1 MKKLKRS
8 TLCKTLAVILFLA
21 LCLSFAAGALSV
33 GMLYSAGWY
42 SRGTEAAREL
52 LAENLCQNE
61 AWLIADRL
69 LPINDDGEP
78 NAYLATDDNY
88 RYEIFDSSGTLR
100 FSTYAGEE
108 TLSTVTVPGSNWYP
122 YSAFPEG
129 ELWGEEDAA
138 SDGENANA
146 EISEPLPTPLPAGV
160 TPVPV
165 PTESAADD
173 AALQKTE
180 ETQTDIQPA
189 KPILALTPAPVPTP
203 RSIETWT
210 SSGDIYSRGRTVNF
224 TVTCYLLRDMKARD
238 NAAFQTRCF
247 DFASARSRELII
259 TAIGSLLLAI
269 LFFVFLMA
277 AAGHRKDTDE
287 ITPRLTEKIPFD
299 LFTAFVVLAG
309 FAVLTYFFDTMERAS
324 RSYDIVLSLI
334 LAALLLCAAVLL
346 ALWWC
351 MSLAVRVKT
360 GGLVRGT
367 LCYKLL
373 RFLGRAVRAVWGWG
387 KMIVTSIPLI
397 WRGMLI
403 LCGAE
408 FIGFL
413 ILAMSYSGAGPI
425 GFFINLFVFFPL
437 ALWAL
442 ISAKKLR
449 TGASEIAKGNTAYRI
464 NTKYLFGEFRR
475 HAEDLNAIQS
485 GISRAVEARLRSERM
500 KTELITNVSHDIKTP
515 LTSIVS
521 YVDLLSKEKIDN
533 EKAKEYIE
541 VLQRQ
546 SARLKKL
553 TDDLVEAS
561 KASSGALPVTIE
573 DCDLAVMLDQTA
585 GEYGE
590 KLAEKGL
597 TLVVRKGEG
606 SVPVR
611 ADVRHTQRIF
621 DNLMGNILKYA
632 LPGTRVY
639 LELAEGKTGPAVI
652 FRNTSRNEL
661 ALSAE
666 ELTERFVRGDA
677 SRSSEGSG
685 LGLSIARSLSELQG
699 GSLAVT
705 VDGDLFKVTLCFG
718 K

>member
-1 MKKLKRS
+1 MKRLKES
-8 TLCKTLAVILFLA
+8 ALCKTIAVILFLA
-21 LCLSFAAGALSV
+21 LCLSFAAGALSF
-33 GMLYSAGWY
+33 GMLYSAGYY
-42 SRGTEAAREL
+42 SRGAEAAREML
-52 LAENLCQNE
+52 TENLCRNE

-100 FSTYAGEE
+100 FSTYNGEE

-122 YSAFPEG
+122 YYAFPEG
-129 ELWGEEDAA
+129 ELWGEENAA
-138 SDGENANA
+138 SDTGSADA
-146 EISEPLPTPLPAGV
+146 PQTEPLPTPLPAGV
-160 TPVPV
+160 TPVPA
-165 PTESAADD
+165 PTESVTADT
-173 AALQKTE
+173 ALQKTE
-180 ETQTDIQPA
+180 ETPTDIQPA
-189 KPILALTPAPVPTP
+189 KPLPTVTPDPMPTP
-203 RSIETWT
+203 HVVTP
-210 SSGDIYSRGRTVNF
+210 GDVYSRGRTVNF

-238 NAAFQTRCF
+238 NAAFQVRCF
-247 DFASARSRELII
+247 DFAAAHSRELVI

-269 LFFVFLMA
+269 LLFAFLMA
-277 AAGHRKDTDE
+277 AAGHRKGTDA

-299 LFTAFVVLAG
+299 LFTAAVALAG
-309 FAVLTYFFDTMERAS
+309 FAFLAYFDDMMDRAS
-324 RSYDIVLSLI
+324 RSYDIVLLLI
-334 LAALLLCAAVLL
+334 LAGLLLCAAVLL

-360 GGLVRGT
+360 GGLIRGT

-373 RFLGRAVRAVWGWG
+373 RFLRRAVRALWGWG

-408 FIGFL
+408 FVGLL
-413 ILAMSYSGAGPI
+413 ILAMSDSGAGPI

-437 ALWAL
+437 ALLAL

-464 NTKYLFGEFRR
+464 DTKYLFGEFRR

-485 GISRAVEARLRSERM
+485 GISRAVDARLRSERM

-515 LTSIVS
+515 LTSIIS
-521 YVDLLSKEKIDN
+521 YVDLLSKEEIEN
-533 EKAKEYIE
+533 EKAREYLE

-573 DCDLAVMLDQTA
+573 DCDLSVMLDQTA

-590 KLAEKGL
+590 KLTEKGL

-639 LELAEGKTGPAVI
+639 LELTEGESGPAVI
-652 FRNTSRNEL
+652 FRNTSRSEL
-661 ALSAE
+661 ELSAE

-685 LGLSIARSLSELQG
+685 LGLSIARSLAELQG

-705 VDGDLFKVTLCFG
+705 VDGDLFKVTLGFTR
-718 K
+718 

>member
-1 MKKLKRS
+1 MKTLKGS

-21 LCLSFAAGALSV
+21 LFLGFAAGALSF
-33 GMLYSAGWY
+33 GMLYSAGYY
-42 SRGTEAAREL
+42 SRGAEAAREM
-52 LAENLCQNE
+52 LAENLCRNE

-88 RYEIFDSSGTLR
+88 RYEIFDSSGALR
-100 FSTYAGEE
+100 FSTYNGEE

-129 ELWGEEDAA
+129 ELWGEESAA
-138 SDGENANA
+138 SDTGSADA
-146 EISEPLPTPLPAGV
+146 PQTEPLPTPLPAGV
-160 TPVPV
+160 TPVPS
-165 PTESAADD
+165 PTESVTADT
-173 AALQKTE
+173 ALQKTE
-180 ETQTDIQPA
+180 ETPTDIQPA
-189 KPILALTPAPVPTP
+189 KPLPTVTPDPMPTP
-203 RSIETWT
+203 QVT
-210 SSGDIYSRGRTVNF
+210 SPGDVYSRGRTVNF

-238 NAAFQTRCF
+238 NAAFQVRCF
-247 DFASARSRELII
+247 DFAAAHSRELVI
-259 TAIGSLLLAI
+259 TAIGSGLLAI
-269 LFFVFLMA
+269 LLFVFLMA
-277 AAGHRKDTDE
+277 AAGHRKGADA

-299 LFTAFVVLAG
+299 LFTAAVAIAG
-309 FAVLTYFFDTMERAS
+309 FAFLAYFDDMMDRAS
-324 RSYDIVLSLI
+324 RSYDIVLLMI
-334 LAALLLCAAVLL
+334 LAGLLLCAAVLL

-360 GGLVRGT
+360 GGMIRGT

-387 KMIVTSIPLI
+387 KMIVTAIPLI

-437 ALWAL
+437 ALLAL

-464 NTKYLFGEFRR
+464 DTKYLFGEFRR

-485 GISRAVEARLRSERM
+485 GISRAVDARLRSERM

-515 LTSIVS
+515 LTSIIS
-521 YVDLLSKEKIDN
+521 YVDLLSKEEIEN
-533 EKAKEYIE
+533 EKAREYLE

-573 DCDLAVMLDQTA
+573 DCDLSVMLDQTA

-590 KLAEKGL
+590 KLTEKGL

-639 LELAEGKTGPAVI
+639 LELTEGESGPAVI
-652 FRNTSRNEL
+652 FRNTSRSEL
-661 ALSAE
+661 KLSAE

-685 LGLSIARSLSELQG
+685 LGLSIARSLAELQG

-705 VDGDLFKVTLCFG
+705 VDGDLFKVTLGFTR
-718 K
+718 

>member
-1 MKKLKRS
+1 MKTLKGS

-21 LCLSFAAGALSV
+21 LFLSFAAGALSF
-33 GMLYSAGWY
+33 GMLYSAGYY
-42 SRGTEAAREL
+42 SRGAEAAREM
-52 LAENLCQNE
+52 LAENLCRNE

-69 LPINDDGEP
+69 LPISDDGEP

-100 FSTYAGEE
+100 FSTYNGEE

-129 ELWGEEDAA
+129 ELWGEESAA
-138 SDGENANA
+138 SDTGSADA
-146 EISEPLPTPLPAGV
+146 ALTEPLPTPLPAGV
-160 TPVPV
+160 TPVPM
-165 PTESAADD
+165 PTEPADED
-173 AALQKTE
+173 AELSNIEDTP
-180 ETQTDIQPA
+180 TDIQPA
-189 KPILALTPAPVPTP
+189 KPLPTVTPDPMPTP
-203 RSIETWT
+203 HVTT
-210 SSGDIYSRGRTVNF
+210 PGDVYSRGQTVNF

-238 NAAFQTRCF
+238 NAAFQVRCF
-247 DFASARSRELII
+247 DFAAAHSRELVI

-269 LFFVFLMA
+269 LLFAFLMA
-277 AAGHRKDTDE
+277 AAGHRKGTDA

-299 LFTAFVVLAG
+299 LFTAAVALAG
-309 FAVLTYFFDTMERAS
+309 FAFLAYFDDMMDRAS
-324 RSYDIVLSLI
+324 RSYDIVLLLI
-334 LAALLLCAAVLL
+334 LAGLLLCAAVLL

-351 MSLAVRVKT
+351 MSLAVRVKM
-360 GGLVRGT
+360 GGIIRGT

-373 RFLGRAVRAVWGWG
+373 RFLRRAARAVWGWG

-408 FIGFL
+408 FVGFL
-413 ILAMSYSGAGPI
+413 LLAMSDSEAGPI

-437 ALWAL
+437 ALLAL

-464 NTKYLFGEFRR
+464 DTKYLFGEFRR

-485 GISRAVEARLRSERM
+485 GISRAVDARLRSERM

-515 LTSIVS
+515 LTSIIS
-521 YVDLLSKEKIDN
+521 YVDLLSKEEIEN
-533 EKAKEYIE
+533 EKAREYIE

-561 KASSGALPVTIE
+561 KASSGVLPVTIE
-573 DCDLAVMLDQTA
+573 DCDLAVMLDQAA

>member
-1 MKKLKRS
+1 MKTLKGS

-21 LCLSFAAGALSV
+21 LFLGFAAGALSF
-33 GMLYSAGWY
+33 GMLYSAGYY
-42 SRGTEAAREL
+42 SRGAEAAREM
-52 LAENLCQNE
+52 LAENLCRNE

-88 RYEIFDSSGTLR
+88 RYEIFDSSGALR
-100 FSTYAGEE
+100 FSTYNGEE

-122 YSAFPEG
+122 YYAFPEG
-129 ELWGEEDAA
+129 ELWGEESAA
-138 SDGENANA
+138 SDTGSADA
-146 EISEPLPTPLPAGV
+146 PQTEPLPTPLPAGV
-160 TPVPV
+160 TPVPS
-165 PTESAADD
+165 PTESVTADT
-173 AALQKTE
+173 ALQKTE
-180 ETQTDIQPA
+180 ETPTDIQPA
-189 KPILALTPAPVPTP
+189 KPLPTVTPDPMPTP
-203 RSIETWT
+203 QVT
-210 SSGDIYSRGRTVNF
+210 SPGDVYSRGRTVNF

-238 NAAFQTRCF
+238 NAAFQVRCF
-247 DFASARSRELII
+247 DFAAAHSRELVI
-259 TAIGSLLLAI
+259 TAIGSGLLAI
-269 LFFVFLMA
+269 LLFVFLMA
-277 AAGHRKDTDE
+277 AAGHRKGADA

-299 LFTAFVVLAG
+299 LFTAAVAIAG
-309 FAVLTYFFDTMERAS
+309 FAFLAYFDDMMDRAS
-324 RSYDIVLSLI
+324 RSYDIVLLMI
-334 LAALLLCAAVLL
+334 LAGLLLCAAVLL

-360 GGLVRGT
+360 GGMIRGT

-387 KMIVTSIPLI
+387 KMIVTAIPLI

-437 ALWAL
+437 ALLAL

-464 NTKYLFGEFRR
+464 DTKYLFGEFRR

-485 GISRAVEARLRSERM
+485 GISRAVDARLRSERM

-515 LTSIVS
+515 LTSIIS
-521 YVDLLSKEKIDN
+521 YVDLLSKEEIEN
-533 EKAKEYIE
+533 EKAREYLE

-573 DCDLAVMLDQTA
+573 DCDLSVMLDQTA

-590 KLAEKGL
+590 KLTEKGL

-639 LELAEGKTGPAVI
+639 LELTEGESGPAVI
-652 FRNTSRNEL
+652 FRNTSRSEL
-661 ALSAE
+661 KLSAE

-685 LGLSIARSLSELQG
+685 LGLSIARSLAELQG

-705 VDGDLFKVTLCFG
+705 VDGDLFKVTLGFTR
-718 K
+718 

>member
-1 MKKLKRS
+1 MKTLKES
-8 TLCKTLAVILFLA
+8 TLAKTLAVILLLA
-21 LCLSFAAGALSV
+21 LFLGFAAGALAV
-33 GMLYSAGWY
+33 GMLYSAGYY
-42 SRGTEAAREL
+42 SRGTEAAREML
-52 LAENLCQNE
+52 TENLCRNE

-69 LPINDDGEP
+69 LPINDEGEP
-78 NAYLATDDNY
+78 NVYLATDDNY

-100 FSTYAGEE
+100 FSTYNGED

-122 YSAFPEG
+122 YYQFPEG
-129 ELWGEEDAA
+129 RLWGEEDAV
-138 SDGENANA
+138 SDGESADTA
-146 EISEPLPTPLPAGV
+146 ISEPLPTPLPAGV

-165 PTESAADD
+165 PAELNDED
-173 AALQKTE
+173 AALSNIEDTP
-180 ETQTDIQPA
+180 TDIQPA
-189 KPILALTPAPVPTP
+189 DPIPALTPAPVPTP
-203 RSIETWT
+203 KSIETGM
-210 SSGDIYSRGRTVNF
+210 SSDDIYSRGRTVSF
-224 TVTCYLLRDMKARD
+224 TVTCYLLRDMKAWD
-238 NAAFQTRCF
+238 NAAFQMRSF
-247 DFASARSRELII
+247 EFASVHHRELVI
-259 TAIGSLLLAI
+259 TAIVSLLLAI
-269 LFFVFLMA
+269 LLFVFLMA
-277 AAGHRKDTDE
+277 AAGHRRGADV

-299 LFTAFVVLAG
+299 LFTAAVALAG
-309 FAVLTYFFDTMERAS
+309 FAALAYFSDTMERAS
-324 RSYDIVLSLI
+324 RSYDIVLLLI
-334 LAALLLCAAVLL
+334 LAGLLLCAAVLL

-373 RFLGRAVRAVWGWG
+373 RFLGRAARAVWGWG
-387 KMIVTSIPLI
+387 RTIVTSIPLV

-413 ILAMSYSGAGPI
+413 ILAMNDRRAGPV
-425 GFFINLFVFFPL
+425 GFFINLFLFFPL

-442 ISAKKLR
+442 ISARKLR
-449 TGASEIAKGNTAYRI
+449 DGASEIAKGNTAYRI
-464 NTKYLFGEFRR
+464 DTKYLFGEFRR

-485 GISRAVEARLRSERM
+485 GISRAVDARLRSERM

-515 LTSIVS
+515 LTSIIS
-521 YVDLLSKEKIDN
+521 YVDLLSKEEIDN

-573 DCDLAVMLDQTA
+573 DCDLSVMLDQTA

-590 KLAEKGL
+590 KLAGKGL

-639 LELAEGKTGPAVI
+639 LELAEGESGPAVI

-661 ALSAE
+661 SLSAD

-685 LGLSIARSLSELQG
+685 LGLSIARSLAELQG

-705 VDGDLFKVTLCFG
+705 VDGDLFKVTLQFA

>member
-33 GMLYSAGWY
+33 GMLYSAGYY

-189 KPILALTPAPVPTP
+189 KPLPTVTPDPMPTP
-203 RSIETWT
+203 HVTT
-210 SSGDIYSRGRTVNF
+210 PGDVYSRGQTVNF

-373 RFLGRAVRAVWGWG
+373 RFLLRAAGGVWGWG

-413 ILAMSYSGAGPI
+413 ILAMNDRRAGPV
-425 GFFINLFVFFPL
+425 GFFVNLFVFFPL
-437 ALWAL
+437 TLLAL

-464 NTKYLFGEFRR
+464 DTKYLFGEFRR

>member
-1 MKKLKRS
+1 MKTLKGS

-21 LCLSFAAGALSV
+21 LFLSFAAGALSF
-33 GMLYSAGWY
+33 GMLYSAGYY
-42 SRGTEAAREL
+42 SRGAEAAREM
-52 LAENLCQNE
+52 LAENLCRNE

-69 LPINDDGEP
+69 LPISDDGEP

-100 FSTYAGEE
+100 FSTYNGEE

-129 ELWGEEDAA
+129 ELWGEESAA
-138 SDGENANA
+138 SDTGSADA
-146 EISEPLPTPLPAGV
+146 ALTEPLPTPLPAGV
-160 TPVPV
+160 TPVPM
-165 PTESAADD
+165 PTEPADED
-173 AALQKTE
+173 AELSNIEDTP
-180 ETQTDIQPA
+180 TDIQPA
-189 KPILALTPAPVPTP
+189 KPLPTVTPDPMPTP
-203 RSIETWT
+203 HVTT
-210 SSGDIYSRGRTVNF
+210 PGDVYSRGRTVNF

-238 NAAFQTRCF
+238 NAAFQVRCF
-247 DFASARSRELII
+247 DFAAAHSRELVI

-269 LFFVFLMA
+269 LLFAFLMA
-277 AAGHRKDTDE
+277 AAGHRKGTDA

-299 LFTAFVVLAG
+299 LFTAAVALAG
-309 FAVLTYFFDTMERAS
+309 FAFLAYFDDMMDRAS
-324 RSYDIVLSLI
+324 RSYDIVLLLI
-334 LAALLLCAAVLL
+334 LAGLLLCAAVLL

-351 MSLAVRVKT
+351 MSLAVRVKM
-360 GGLVRGT
+360 GGIIRGT

-373 RFLGRAVRAVWGWG
+373 RFLRRAARALWGWG

-408 FIGFL
+408 FVGFL
-413 ILAMSYSGAGPI
+413 LLAMSDSEAGPI

-437 ALWAL
+437 ALLAL

-464 NTKYLFGEFRR
+464 DTKYLFGEFRR

-485 GISRAVEARLRSERM
+485 GISRAVDARLRSERM

-515 LTSIVS
+515 LTSIIS
-521 YVDLLSKEKIDN
+521 YVDLLSKEEIEN
-533 EKAKEYIE
+533 EKAREYLE

-573 DCDLAVMLDQTA
+573 SCDLGVMLEQTA

-590 KLAEKGL
+590 RLAEKGL
-597 TLVVRKGEG
+597 TLVVRKPEG

-611 ADVRHTQRIF
+611 ADARHTQRIF
-621 DNLMGNILKYA
+621 DNLMNNILKYA

-639 LELAEGKTGPAVI
+639 LELAAEDGGAAVI
-652 FRNTSRNEL
+652 FRNTSSREIVQ
-661 ALSAE
+661 SPE

-677 SRSSEGSG
+677 ARSSEGSG
-685 LGLSIARSLSELQG
+685 LGLSIARSLAELQG

-705 VDGDLFKVTLCFG
+705 VDGDLFKVTLRFP

>member
-1 MKKLKRS
+1 MKTLKGS

-21 LCLSFAAGALSV
+21 LFLSFAGGALSF
-33 GMLYSAGWY
+33 GMLYSAGYY
-42 SRGTEAAREL
+42 SRGAEAAREM
-52 LAENLCQNE
+52 LAENLCRNE

-88 RYEIFDSSGTLR
+88 RYEIFDSSGRLR
-100 FSTYAGEE
+100 FSTYGGEE

-122 YSAFPEG
+122 YYSFPEG
-129 ELWGEEDAA
+129 ELWGEEGAAADTGSADAPQT
-138 SDGENANA
+138 
-146 EISEPLPTPLPAGV
+146 EPLPTPLPAGV
-160 TPVPV
+160 TPVPA

-173 AALQKTE
+173 AALQKAE
-180 ETQTDIQPA
+180 ETPADIQPA
-189 KPILALTPAPVPTP
+189 KPLLTVTPAPMPTP
-203 RSIETWT
+203 QVT
-210 SSGDIYSRGRTVNF
+210 SPGDVYARGRTVNF

-238 NAAFQTRCF
+238 NAAFQVRCF
-247 DFASARSRELII
+247 DFAAAHSRELMI

-269 LFFVFLMA
+269 LLFAFLMA
-277 AAGHRKDTDE
+277 AAGHRKGTDA

-299 LFTAFVVLAG
+299 LFTAAVALAG
-309 FAVLTYFFDTMERAS
+309 FAFLAYFDDMMDRAS
-324 RSYDIVLSLI
+324 RSYDIVLLLI
-334 LAALLLCAAVLL
+334 LAGLLLCAAVLL

-351 MSLAVRVKT
+351 MSLAVRVKM
-360 GGLVRGT
+360 GGIIRGT

-373 RFLGRAVRAVWGWG
+373 RFLRRAARAVWGWG

-408 FIGFL
+408 FVGLL

-437 ALWAL
+437 ALLAL

-449 TGASEIAKGNTAYRI
+449 TGASEIAKGNTAYRVD
-464 NTKYLFGEFRR
+464 TKYLFGEFRR

-485 GISRAVEARLRSERM
+485 GISRAVDARLRSERM

-515 LTSIVS
+515 LTSIIS
-521 YVDLLSKEKIDN
+521 YVDLLSKEEIEN
-533 EKAKEYIE
+533 EKAREYIE

-573 DCDLAVMLDQTA
+573 SCDLGVMLEQTA

-590 KLAEKGL
+590 RLAEKGL
-597 TLVVRKGEG
+597 TLVVRKPEG

-611 ADVRHTQRIF
+611 ADARHTQRIF
-621 DNLMGNILKYA
+621 DNLMNNILKYA

-639 LELAEGKTGPAVI
+639 LELAAEDGGAAVI
-652 FRNTSRNEL
+652 FRNTSSREIVQ
-661 ALSAE
+661 SPE

-677 SRSSEGSG
+677 ARSSEGSG
-685 LGLSIARSLSELQG
+685 LGLSIARSLAELQG

-705 VDGDLFKVTLCFG
+705 VDGDLFKVTLRFT

>member
-1 MKKLKRS
+1 MKTLKGS

-21 LCLSFAAGALSV
+21 LFLSFAVGALAV
-33 GMLYSAGWY
+33 GMLYSADFY
-42 SRGTEAAREL
+42 NRGTEAAREL
-52 LAENLCQNE
+52 LTENLCQNE

-78 NAYLATDDNY
+78 NAYLATDDNF
-88 RYEIFDSSGTLR
+88 RYEIYDGSGELR

-108 TLSTVTVPGSNWYP
+108 ALCAVTVPGSNWYP

-129 ELWGEEDAA
+129 ELWGEENAAADAESADAA
-138 SDGENANA
+138 P
-146 EISEPLPTPLPAGV
+146 IEPLPTPLPEGV

-165 PTESAADD
+165 PTEPAAEESTLPD
-173 AALQKTE
+173 AEDTPTD
-180 ETQTDIQPA
+180 TQSA
-189 KPILALTPAPVPTP
+189 KPLLTVTPAPMPTP
-203 RSIETWT
+203 QVTNP
-210 SSGDIYSRGRTVNF
+210 GDVYARGRTVSF
-224 TVTCYLLRDMKARD
+224 TVTCYLLRDMKAWD
-238 NAAFQTRCF
+238 SAAFQTRCF
-247 DFASARSRELII
+247 DFASTHSRALMI

-269 LFFVFLMA
+269 LLFAFLMA
-277 AAGHRKDTDE
+277 AAGHRKGTDA

-299 LFTAFVVLAG
+299 LFTAFVALAG
-309 FAVLTYFFDTMERAS
+309 VGVLYVWIETLDSMNRS
-324 RSYDIVLSLI
+324 RDIVLSLAF
-334 LAALLLCAAVLL
+334 AALLLCAAVLL

-360 GGLVRGT
+360 GGLICGT

-373 RFLGRAVRAVWGWG
+373 RFVWRAVRAVWGWG
-387 KMIVTSIPLI
+387 KMLLTGIPLI

-413 ILAMSYSGAGPI
+413 ILQINYRSAGVV
-425 GFFINLFVFFPL
+425 GFFVNLFVFFPL

-442 ISAKKLR
+442 ISARKLR
-449 TGASEIAKGNTAYRI
+449 IGASEIAKGNTAYRI
-464 NTKYLFGEFRR
+464 DTKFLFGEFRR

-485 GISRAVEARLRSERM
+485 GISRAVEEKLRSEKM

-515 LTSIVS
+515 LTSIIN
-521 YVDLLSKEKIDN
+521 YVDLLSKEELDN
-533 EKAKEYIE
+533 ERAKEYLE

-553 TDDLVEAS
+553 TDDLIEAS
-561 KASSGALPVTIE
+561 KASSGALPVNIE
-573 DCDLAVMLDQTA
+573 SCDLAVMLDQTA

-590 KLAEKGL
+590 RLSERGL
-597 TLVVRKGEG
+597 TLILRKPER
-606 SVPVR
+606 SVTVR
-611 ADVRHTQRIF
+611 ADARHTQRIF
-621 DNLMGNILKYA
+621 DNLMNNILKYA

-639 LELAEGKTGPAVI
+639 LELAEEDGGAAVI
-652 FRNTSRNEL
+652 FRNTSGREIVQ
-661 ALSAE
+661 SPE

-685 LGLSIARSLSELQG
+685 LGLSIARSLAELQG

-705 VDGDLFKVTLCFG
+705 VDGDLFKVTLNFI

>member
-1 MKKLKRS
+1 MKTLKGS

-21 LCLSFAAGALSV
+21 LFLSFAAGALSF
-33 GMLYSAGWY
+33 GMLYSAGYY
-42 SRGTEAAREL
+42 SRGAEAAREM
-52 LAENLCQNE
+52 LAENLCRNE

-69 LPINDDGEP
+69 LPISDDGEP

-100 FSTYAGEE
+100 FSTYNGEE

-122 YSAFPEG
+122 YSVFPEG
-129 ELWGEEDAA
+129 ELWGEESAA
-138 SDGENANA
+138 SDTGSADA
-146 EISEPLPTPLPAGV
+146 ALTEPLPTPLPAGV
-160 TPVPV
+160 TPVPA
-165 PTESAADD
+165 PTESVTADT
-173 AALQKTE
+173 ALQKTE
-180 ETQTDIQPA
+180 ETPTDIQPA
-189 KPILALTPAPVPTP
+189 KPLPTVTPDPMPTP
-203 RSIETWT
+203 HVTT
-210 SSGDIYSRGRTVNF
+210 PGDVYSRGRTVNF
-224 TVTCYLLRDMKARD
+224 TVTCYLLRDMKAWD
-238 NAAFQTRCF
+238 SAAFQVRCF
-247 DFASARSRELII
+247 DFAAAHSRELVI

-269 LFFVFLMA
+269 LLFAFLMA
-277 AAGHRKDTDE
+277 AAGHRKGTDA
-287 ITPRLTEKIPFD
+287 ITLRLTEKIPFD
-299 LFTAFVVLAG
+299 LFTAAVALAG
-309 FAVLTYFFDTMERAS
+309 FGVLYVWIETLDVLNRS
-324 RSYDIVLSLI
+324 RDIVLSLAF
-334 LAALLLCAAVLL
+334 AALLLCAAVLL

-351 MSLAVRVKT
+351 MSLAVRVKM
-360 GGLVRGT
+360 GGIIRGT

-373 RFLGRAVRAVWGWG
+373 RFLRRAVRALWGWG

-408 FIGFL
+408 FVGFL
-413 ILAMSYSGAGPI
+413 LLAMSDSEAGPI

-437 ALWAL
+437 ALLAL

-464 NTKYLFGEFRR
+464 DTKYLFGEFRR

-485 GISRAVEARLRSERM
+485 GISRAVDARLRSERM

-515 LTSIVS
+515 LTSIIS
-521 YVDLLSKEKIDN
+521 YVDLLSKEEIEN
-533 EKAKEYIE
+533 EKAREYIE

-573 DCDLAVMLDQTA
+573 DCDLSVMLEQTA

-590 KLAEKGL
+590 RLAEKGL
-597 TLVVRKGEG
+597 TLVVRKPEG

-611 ADVRHTQRIF
+611 ADARHTQRIF
-621 DNLMGNILKYA
+621 DNLMNNILKYA

-639 LELAEGKTGPAVI
+639 LELAAEDGGAAVI
-652 FRNTSRNEL
+652 FRNTSSREIVQ
-661 ALSAE
+661 SPE

-677 SRSSEGSG
+677 ARSSEGSG
-685 LGLSIARSLSELQG
+685 LGLSIARSLAELQG

-705 VDGDLFKVTLCFG
+705 VDGDLFKVTLRFP

>member
-1 MKKLKRS
+1 MKTLKGS

-21 LCLSFAAGALSV
+21 LFLGFAAGALSF
-33 GMLYSAGWY
+33 GMLYSAGYY
-42 SRGTEAAREL
+42 SRGAEAAREM
-52 LAENLCQNE
+52 LAENLCRNE

-88 RYEIFDSSGTLR
+88 RYEIFDSSGALR
-100 FSTYAGEE
+100 FSTYNGEE

-122 YSAFPEG
+122 YYAFPEG
-129 ELWGEEDAA
+129 ELSGEENAA
-138 SDGENANA
+138 SDTGSADA
-146 EISEPLPTPLPAGV
+146 PQTEPLPTPLPAGV
-160 TPVPV
+160 TPVPS
-165 PTESAADD
+165 PTESVTADT
-173 AALQKTE
+173 ALQKTE
-180 ETQTDIQPA
+180 ETPTDIQPA
-189 KPILALTPAPVPTP
+189 KPLPTVTPDPMPTP
-203 RSIETWT
+203 QVT
-210 SSGDIYSRGRTVNF
+210 SPGDVYSRGRTVNF

-238 NAAFQTRCF
+238 NAAFQVRCF
-247 DFASARSRELII
+247 DFAAAHSRELVI
-259 TAIGSLLLAI
+259 TAIGSGLLAI
-269 LFFVFLMA
+269 LLFVFLMA
-277 AAGHRKDTDE
+277 AAGHRKGADA

-299 LFTAFVVLAG
+299 LFTAAVAIAG
-309 FAVLTYFFDTMERAS
+309 FAFLAYFDDMMDRAS
-324 RSYDIVLSLI
+324 RSYDIVLLMI
-334 LAALLLCAAVLL
+334 LAGLLLCAAVLL

-360 GGLVRGT
+360 GGMIRGT

-387 KMIVTSIPLI
+387 KMIVTAIPLI

-437 ALWAL
+437 ALLAL

-464 NTKYLFGEFRR
+464 DTKYLFGEFRR

-485 GISRAVEARLRSERM
+485 GISRAVDARLRSERM

-515 LTSIVS
+515 LTSIIS
-521 YVDLLSKEKIDN
+521 YVDLLSKEEIEN
-533 EKAKEYIE
+533 EKAREYLE

-573 DCDLAVMLDQTA
+573 DCDLSVMLDQTA

-590 KLAEKGL
+590 KLTEKGL

-639 LELAEGKTGPAVI
+639 LELTEGESGPAVI
-652 FRNTSRNEL
+652 FRNTSRSEL
-661 ALSAE
+661 KLSAE

-685 LGLSIARSLSELQG
+685 LGLSIARSLAELQG

-705 VDGDLFKVTLCFG
+705 VDGDLFKVTLGFTR
-718 K
+718 

>member
-1 MKKLKRS
+1 MKRLKES
-8 TLCKTLAVILFLA
+8 ALCKTIAVILFLA
-21 LCLSFAAGALSV
+21 LFLGFAAGALGV
-33 GMLYSAGWY
+33 GMLYSAGYY
-42 SRGTEAAREL
+42 SRGMEAAREM
-52 LAENLCQNE
+52 LAENLCRNE

-100 FSTYAGEE
+100 FSTYNGEE

-122 YSAFPEG
+122 YYAFPEG
-129 ELWGEEDAA
+129 ELWGEESAA
-138 SDGENANA
+138 SDTGSADA
-146 EISEPLPTPLPAGV
+146 PQTEPLPTPLPAGV

-180 ETQTDIQPA
+180 ETPTDIQPA
-189 KPILALTPAPVPTP
+189 KPLPTVTPDPMPTP
-203 RSIETWT
+203 HVVTP
-210 SSGDIYSRGRTVNF
+210 GDVYARGRTVNF

-238 NAAFQTRCF
+238 NAALQVRCF
-247 DFASARSRELII
+247 DFAAAHSRELVI

-269 LFFVFLMA
+269 LLFAFLMA
-277 AAGHRKDTDE
+277 AAGHRKGADA

-299 LFTAFVVLAG
+299 LFTAAVALAG
-309 FAVLTYFFDTMERAS
+309 FAFLAYFDNMMDRAS
-324 RSYDIVLSLI
+324 RSYDIVLLLI
-334 LAALLLCAAVLL
+334 LAGLLLCAAVLL

-351 MSLAVRVKT
+351 MSLAVRVKM

-373 RFLGRAVRAVWGWG
+373 RFLGRAARAVWGWG

-408 FIGFL
+408 FVGFL

-437 ALWAL
+437 ALLAL

-464 NTKYLFGEFRR
+464 DTKYLFGEFRR

-485 GISRAVEARLRSERM
+485 GISRAVDARLRSERM

-515 LTSIVS
+515 LTSIIS
-521 YVDLLSKEKIDN
+521 YVDLLSKEEIEN

-573 DCDLAVMLDQTA
+573 DCDLSVMLDQTA

-590 KLAEKGL
+590 KLTEKGL

-639 LELAEGKTGPAVI
+639 LELTEGESGPAVI

-661 ALSAE
+661 ELSAE

-685 LGLSIARSLSELQG
+685 LGLSIARSLAELQG

-705 VDGDLFKVTLCFG
+705 VDGDLFKVTLGFTR
-718 K
+718 

>member
-1 MKKLKRS
+1 MKTLKGS

-21 LCLSFAAGALSV
+21 LFLSFAGGALAV
-33 GMLYSAGWY
+33 GMLYSAGYY
-42 SRGTEAAREL
+42 SRGAEAAREM
-52 LAENLCQNE
+52 LAENLCRNE

-100 FSTYAGEE
+100 FSTYGGEE

-122 YSAFPEG
+122 YYTFPEG
-129 ELWGEEDAA
+129 KLWGEENAA
-138 SDGENANA
+138 PGEIADG

-160 TPVPV
+160 TPVPA

-173 AALQKTE
+173 AALQKAE
-180 ETQTDIQPA
+180 ETPADIQPA
-189 KPILALTPAPVPTP
+189 KPLLTVTPAPMPTP
-203 RSIETWT
+203 QVT
-210 SSGDIYSRGRTVNF
+210 SPGDVYARGRTVNF

-238 NAAFQTRCF
+238 NAAFQVRCF
-247 DFASARSRELII
+247 DFAAAHSRELMIA
-259 TAIGSLLLAI
+259 AIGSGLLAI
-269 LFFVFLMA
+269 LLFVFLMA
-277 AAGHRKDTDE
+277 AAGHRKGTDA

-299 LFTAFVVLAG
+299 LFTAAVALAG
-309 FAVLTYFFDTMERAS
+309 FVFLAYFDDMMDRAS
-324 RSYDIVLSLI
+324 RSYDIVLLLI
-334 LAALLLCAAVLL
+334 LAGLLLCAAVLL

-351 MSLAVRVKT
+351 MSLAVCVKT
-360 GGLVRGT
+360 GGLIRGT

-373 RFLGRAVRAVWGWG
+373 RFLRRAVRALWGWG

-408 FIGFL
+408 FVGLL
-413 ILAMSYSGAGPI
+413 ILAMSDSGAGPI

-437 ALWAL
+437 ALLAL

-464 NTKYLFGEFRR
+464 DTKYLFGEFRR

-485 GISRAVEARLRSERM
+485 GISRAVDARLRSERM

-515 LTSIVS
+515 LTSIIS
-521 YVDLLSKEKIDN
+521 YVDLLSKEEIEN
-533 EKAKEYIE
+533 EKAREYIE

-573 DCDLAVMLDQTA
+573 SCDLGVMLEQTA

-590 KLAEKGL
+590 RLAEKGL
-597 TLVVRKGEG
+597 TLVVRKPEG
-606 SVPVR
+606 SVPVQ
-611 ADVRHTQRIF
+611 ADARHTQRIF
-621 DNLMGNILKYA
+621 DNLMNNILKYA

-639 LELAEGKTGPAVI
+639 LELAAEDGGTAVI
-652 FRNTSRNEL
+652 FRNTSSREIVQ
-661 ALSAE
+661 SPE

-677 SRSSEGSG
+677 ARSSEGSG
-685 LGLSIARSLSELQG
+685 LGLSIARSLAELQG

-705 VDGDLFKVTLCFG
+705 VDGDLFKVTLRFS

>member
-1 MKKLKRS
+1 MKNLKGS
-8 TLCKTLAVILFLA
+8 TLCKTLAVVLFLA

-42 SRGTEAAREL
+42 SRGAEAAREK

-61 AWLIADRL
+61 AWQIADRL

-88 RYEIFDSSGTLR
+88 RYEIYDDSGTLR
-100 FSTYAGEE
+100 ISTYEGEE
-108 TLSTVTVPGSNWYP
+108 TLCTVTVPNSLWYP
-122 YSAFPEG
+122 YYEFPEG
-129 ELWGEEDAA
+129 KLWGEENAVF
-138 SDGENANA
+138 DGKNADA
-146 EISEPLPTPLPAGV
+146 EITEPLPTPLPAGV

-165 PTESAADD
+165 PTEPADED
-173 AALQKTE
+173 TGLSNIEDTP
-180 ETQTDIQPA
+180 TDMQPA
-189 KPILALTPAPVPTP
+189 KPILALTPAPIPTP
-203 RSIETWT
+203 HVTT
-210 SSGDIYSRGRTVNF
+210 PGDVYSRGRTVNF

-238 NAAFQTRCF
+238 NAAFQVRCF
-247 DFASARSRELII
+247 DFASAHSRELMI
-259 TAIGSLLLAI
+259 TAICSLLLVI
-269 LFFVFLMA
+269 LLFAFLMA
-277 AAGHRKDTDE
+277 AAGHRKGTDA

-299 LFTAFVVLAG
+299 LFTAAVALAG
-309 FAVLTYFFDTMERAS
+309 FAVLAWFFDTMERAS
-324 RSYDIVLSLI
+324 RSYDIVLLLI
-334 LAALLLCAAVLL
+334 LAALQLCAAGLL

-351 MSLAVRVKT
+351 MSLAVRVKM
-360 GGLVRGT
+360 GGLIRGT

-373 RFLGRAVRAVWGWG
+373 RFLLRAARAVWGWG
-387 KMIVTSIPLI
+387 KKIVTSIPLV

-413 ILAMSYSGAGPI
+413 ILAMNDRRAGPV

-437 ALWAL
+437 ALWARV
-442 ISAKKLR
+442 SAKKLR
-449 TGASEIAKGNTAYRI
+449 IGAKEMANGNTAYRVD
-464 NTKYLFGEFRR
+464 TKYLFGEFRR

-485 GISRAVEARLRSERM
+485 GIFRAVEARLRSERM

-515 LTSIVS
+515 LTSIIS
-521 YVDLLSKEKIDN
+521 YVDLLSKEEIEN
-533 EKAKEYIE
+533 ETAREYIE

-561 KASSGALPVTIE
+561 KASSGVLPVTIE

-632 LPGTRVY
+632 LAGTRVY
-639 LELAEGKTGPAVI
+639 LELAADETGPAVI
-652 FRNTSRNEL
+652 FRNTSRSEL
-661 ALSAE
+661 ALNAD
-666 ELTERFVRGDA
+666 ELTERFVRGEA

-685 LGLSIARSLSELQG
+685 LGLSIARSLAELQG

-705 VDGDLFKVTLCFG
+705 VDGDLFKVTLGFE

>member
-1 MKKLKRS
+1 MKTLKGS

-21 LCLSFAAGALSV
+21 LFLGFAAGALGV
-33 GMLYSAGWY
+33 GMLYSAGYY
-42 SRGTEAAREL
+42 SRGMEAAREM
-52 LAENLCQNE
+52 LAENLCRNE
-61 AWLIADRL
+61 AWQIVDRL

-78 NAYLATDDNY
+78 NTYLATDDNY

-100 FSTYAGEE
+100 FSTYGGEE
-108 TLSTVTVPGSNWYP
+108 ALSTVTVPGSNWYP

-129 ELWGEEDAA
+129 ELWGEENAA
-138 SDGENANA
+138 SDSETSEPLPTTQN
-146 EISEPLPTPLPAGV
+146 EPLPTPLPAGV
-160 TPVPV
+160 TPVPA
-165 PTESAADD
+165 PTESVTADT
-173 AALQKTE
+173 ALQKTE
-180 ETQTDIQPA
+180 ETPTDIQPA
-189 KPILALTPAPVPTP
+189 KPLPTVTPDPMPTP
-203 RSIETWT
+203 HVVTP
-210 SSGDIYSRGRTVNF
+210 GDVYSRGRTVNF

-238 NAAFQTRCF
+238 NAMFQVRCF
-247 DFASARSRELII
+247 DFAAAHSRELVI

-269 LFFVFLMA
+269 LLFAFLMA
-277 AAGHRKDTDE
+277 AAGHRKGADA

-299 LFTAFVVLAG
+299 LFTAAVALAG
-309 FAVLTYFFDTMERAS
+309 FAALAYFSDTMERAS
-324 RSYDIVLSLI
+324 RSYDIVLLLI
-334 LAALLLCAAVLL
+334 LAGLLLCAAVLL

-360 GGLVRGT
+360 GGMIRGT

-387 KMIVTSIPLI
+387 KMIVTAIPLI

-413 ILAMSYSGAGPI
+413 ILAMNDRRAGPV
-425 GFFINLFVFFPL
+425 GFFINLFLFFPL

-442 ISAKKLR
+442 ISARKLR

-464 NTKYLFGEFRR
+464 DTKYLFGEFRR

-485 GISRAVEARLRSERM
+485 GISRAVDARLRSERM

-515 LTSIVS
+515 LTSIIS
-521 YVDLLSKEKIDN
+521 YVDLLSKEEIEN
-533 EKAKEYIE
+533 EKAREYLE

-573 DCDLAVMLDQTA
+573 DCDLSVMLDQTA

-590 KLAEKGL
+590 KLTEKGL

-639 LELAEGKTGPAVI
+639 LELTEGESGPAVI
-652 FRNTSRNEL
+652 FRNTSRSEL
-661 ALSAE
+661 KLSAE

-685 LGLSIARSLSELQG
+685 LGLSIARSLAELQG

-705 VDGDLFKVTLCFG
+705 VDGDLFKVTLGFTR
-718 K
+718 

>member
-1 MKKLKRS
+1 MKTLKGS

-21 LCLSFAAGALSV
+21 LFLSFAAGALSF
-33 GMLYSAGWY
+33 GMLYSAGYY
-42 SRGTEAAREL
+42 SRGAEAAREM
-52 LAENLCQNE
+52 LAENLCRNE

-69 LPINDDGEP
+69 LPISDDGEP

-100 FSTYAGEE
+100 FSTYNGEE

-129 ELWGEEDAA
+129 ELWGEESAA
-138 SDGENANA
+138 SDTGSADA
-146 EISEPLPTPLPAGV
+146 ALTEPLPTPLPAGV
-160 TPVPV
+160 TPVPM
-165 PTESAADD
+165 PTEPADED
-173 AALQKTE
+173 AELSNIEDTP
-180 ETQTDIQPA
+180 TDIQPA
-189 KPILALTPAPVPTP
+189 KPLPTVTPDPMPTP
-203 RSIETWT
+203 HVTT
-210 SSGDIYSRGRTVNF
+210 PGDVYSRGQTVNF

-238 NAAFQTRCF
+238 NAAFQVRCF
-247 DFASARSRELII
+247 DFAAAHSRELVI

-269 LFFVFLMA
+269 LLFAFLMA
-277 AAGHRKDTDE
+277 AAGHRKGTDA

-299 LFTAFVVLAG
+299 LFTAAVALAG
-309 FAVLTYFFDTMERAS
+309 FGVLYVWIETLDVLNRS
-324 RSYDIVLSLI
+324 RDIVLSLAF
-334 LAALLLCAAVLL
+334 AALLLCAAVLL

-351 MSLAVRVKT
+351 MSLAVRVKM
-360 GGLVRGT
+360 GGIIRGT

-373 RFLGRAVRAVWGWG
+373 RFLRRAVRALWGWG

-408 FIGFL
+408 FVGLL
-413 ILAMSYSGAGPI
+413 ILAMSDSGAGPI

-437 ALWAL
+437 ALLAL

-464 NTKYLFGEFRR
+464 DTKYLFGEFRR

-485 GISRAVEARLRSERM
+485 GISRAVDARLRSERM

-515 LTSIVS
+515 LTSIIS
-521 YVDLLSKEKIDN
+521 YVDLLSKEEIEN
-533 EKAKEYIE
+533 EKAREYIE

-573 DCDLAVMLDQTA
+573 DCDLSVMLEQTA

-590 KLAEKGL
+590 RLAEKGL
-597 TLVVRKGEG
+597 TLVVRKPEG

-611 ADVRHTQRIF
+611 ADARHTQRIF
-621 DNLMGNILKYA
+621 DNLMNNILKYA

-639 LELAEGKTGPAVI
+639 LELAAEDGGAAVI
-652 FRNTSRNEL
+652 FRNTSSREIVQ
-661 ALSAE
+661 SPE

-677 SRSSEGSG
+677 ARSSEGSG
-685 LGLSIARSLSELQG
+685 LGLSIARSLAELQG

-705 VDGDLFKVTLCFG
+705 VDGDLFKVTLRFP

>member
-1 MKKLKRS
+1 MKTLKGS
-8 TLCKTLAVILFLA
+8 TLCKTLAVVLFLA
-21 LCLSFAAGALSV
+21 LFLGFAAGALSF
-33 GMLYSAGWY
+33 GMLYSAGYY
-42 SRGTEAAREL
+42 SRGAEAAREM
-52 LAENLCQNE
+52 LAENLCRNE

-100 FSTYAGEE
+100 FSTYNGEE

-122 YSAFPEG
+122 YYAFPEG
-129 ELWGEEDAA
+129 ELSGEENAA
-138 SDGENANA
+138 SDTGSADA
-146 EISEPLPTPLPAGV
+146 PQTEPLPTPLPAGV
-160 TPVPV
+160 TPVPT
-165 PTESAADD
+165 PTESVTADT
-173 AALQKTE
+173 ALQKTE
-180 ETQTDIQPA
+180 ETPTDIQPA
-189 KPILALTPAPVPTP
+189 KPLPTVTPDPMPTP
-203 RSIETWT
+203 HVVTP
-210 SSGDIYSRGRTVNF
+210 GDVYSRGRTVNF

-238 NAAFQTRCF
+238 NAAFQVRCF
-247 DFASARSRELII
+247 DFAAAHSRELVI

-269 LFFVFLMA
+269 LLFAFLMA
-277 AAGHRKDTDE
+277 AAGHRKGTDA

-299 LFTAFVVLAG
+299 LFTAAVALAG
-309 FAVLTYFFDTMERAS
+309 FAFLAYFDDMMDRAS
-324 RSYDIVLSLI
+324 RSYDIVLLLI
-334 LAALLLCAAVLL
+334 LAGLLLCAAVLL

-360 GGLVRGT
+360 GGLIRGT

-373 RFLGRAVRAVWGWG
+373 RFLRRAVRALWGWG

-408 FIGFL
+408 FVGLL
-413 ILAMSYSGAGPI
+413 ILAMSDSGAGPI

-437 ALWAL
+437 ALLAL

-464 NTKYLFGEFRR
+464 DTKYLFGEF
-475 HAEDLNAIQS
+475 
-485 GISRAVEARLRSERM
+485 RSERM

-515 LTSIVS
+515 LTSIIS
-521 YVDLLSKEKIDN
+521 YVDLLSKEEIEN
-533 EKAKEYIE
+533 EKAREYLE

-573 DCDLAVMLDQTA
+573 DCDLSVMLDQTA

-590 KLAEKGL
+590 KLTEKGL

-639 LELAEGKTGPAVI
+639 LELTEGESGPAVI

-661 ALSAE
+661 ELSAE

-685 LGLSIARSLSELQG
+685 LGLSIARSLAELQG

-705 VDGDLFKVTLCFG
+705 VDGDLFKVTLGFTR
-718 K
+718 

>member
-1 MKKLKRS
+1 MKTLKGS

-21 LCLSFAAGALSV
+21 LFLGFAAGALGV
-33 GMLYSAGWY
+33 GMLYSAGYY
-42 SRGTEAAREL
+42 SRGMEAAREML
-52 LAENLCQNE
+52 TENLCRNE
-61 AWLIADRL
+61 AWQIADRL

-100 FSTYAGEE
+100 FSTYNGEE

-129 ELWGEEDAA
+129 ELWGEENAA
-138 SDGENANA
+138 SDTGSADA
-146 EISEPLPTPLPAGV
+146 PQTEPLPTPLPAGV
-160 TPVPV
+160 TPVPA
-165 PTESAADD
+165 PTESVTADT
-173 AALQKTE
+173 ALQKTE
-180 ETQTDIQPA
+180 ETPTDVQPA
-189 KPILALTPAPVPTP
+189 KPLPTVTPDPMPTP
-203 RSIETWT
+203 QVT
-210 SSGDIYSRGRTVNF
+210 SPGDVYSRGRTVNF

-238 NAAFQTRCF
+238 NAMFQVRCF
-247 DFASARSRELII
+247 DFAAAHSRELVI
-259 TAIGSLLLAI
+259 TAIGSGLLAI
-269 LFFVFLMA
+269 LLFAFLMA
-277 AAGHRKDTDE
+277 AAGHRKSADA

-299 LFTAFVVLAG
+299 LFTAAVALAG
-309 FAVLTYFFDTMERAS
+309 FAALAYFSDTMERAS
-324 RSYDIVLSLI
+324 RSYDSVLLLI
-334 LAALLLCAAVLL
+334 LAALLFCAAVLL

-351 MSLAVRVKT
+351 MSLAVRVKM

-413 ILAMSYSGAGPI
+413 ILAMNDRRAGPV
-425 GFFINLFVFFPL
+425 GFFINLFLFFPL

-442 ISAKKLR
+442 ISARKLR

-464 NTKYLFGEFRR
+464 DTKYLFGEFRR

-485 GISRAVEARLRSERM
+485 GISRAVDARLRSERM

-515 LTSIVS
+515 LTSIIS
-521 YVDLLSKEKIDN
+521 YVDLLSKEEIEN
-533 EKAKEYIE
+533 EKAREYLE

-573 DCDLAVMLDQTA
+573 DCDLSVMLDQTA

-590 KLAEKGL
+590 KLTEKGL

-639 LELAEGKTGPAVI
+639 LELAEGESGPAVI

-685 LGLSIARSLSELQG
+685 LGLSIARSLAELQG

-705 VDGDLFKVTLCFG
+705 VDGDLFKVTLGFTR
-718 K
+718 

>member
-1 MKKLKRS
+1 MKRLKES
-8 TLCKTLAVILFLA
+8 ALCKTIAVILFLA
-21 LCLSFAAGALSV
+21 LFLGFAAGALSF
-33 GMLYSAGWY
+33 GMLYSAGYY
-42 SRGTEAAREL
+42 SRGAEAAREML
-52 LAENLCQNE
+52 TENLCRNE

-100 FSTYAGEE
+100 FSTYNGEE

-122 YSAFPEG
+122 YYSFPEG
-129 ELWGEEDAA
+129 ELWGEEGAAADTGSADAA
-138 SDGENANA
+138 LT
-146 EISEPLPTPLPAGV
+146 EPLPTPLPAGV
-160 TPVPV
+160 TPVPA

-180 ETQTDIQPA
+180 ETPTDIQPA
-189 KPILALTPAPVPTP
+189 KPLLTVTPAPMPTP
-203 RSIETWT
+203 QVT
-210 SSGDIYSRGRTVNF
+210 SPGDVYARGRTVNF

-238 NAAFQTRCF
+238 NAAFQVRCF
-247 DFASARSRELII
+247 DFAAAHSRELVI

-269 LFFVFLMA
+269 LLFAFLMA
-277 AAGHRKDTDE
+277 AAGHRKGTDA

-299 LFTAFVVLAG
+299 LFTAAVALAG
-309 FAVLTYFFDTMERAS
+309 FVFLAYFDDMMDRAS
-324 RSYDIVLSLI
+324 RSYDIVLLLI
-334 LAALLLCAAVLL
+334 LAGLLLCAAVLL

-351 MSLAVRVKT
+351 MSLAVRVKM
-360 GGLVRGT
+360 GGIIRGT

-373 RFLGRAVRAVWGWG
+373 RFLRRAVRALWGWG

-408 FIGFL
+408 FVGL
-413 ILAMSYSGAGPI
+413 LLLAMSDSGAGPI

-437 ALWAL
+437 ALLAL

-464 NTKYLFGEFRR
+464 DTKYLFGEFRR

-485 GISRAVEARLRSERM
+485 GISRAVDARLRSERM

-515 LTSIVS
+515 LTSIIS
-521 YVDLLSKEKIDN
+521 YVDLLSKEEIEN
-533 EKAKEYIE
+533 EKAREYIE

-573 DCDLAVMLDQTA
+573 SCDLGVMLEQTA

-590 KLAEKGL
+590 RLAEKGL
-597 TLVVRKGEG
+597 TLVVRKPEG

-611 ADVRHTQRIF
+611 ADARHTQRIF
-621 DNLMGNILKYA
+621 DNLMNNILKYA

-639 LELAEGKTGPAVI
+639 LELAAEDGGAAVI
-652 FRNTSRNEL
+652 FRNTSSREIVQ
-661 ALSAE
+661 SPE

-677 SRSSEGSG
+677 ARSSEGSG
-685 LGLSIARSLSELQG
+685 LGLSIARSLAELQG

-705 VDGDLFKVTLCFG
+705 VDGDLFKVTLRFT

>member
-1 MKKLKRS
+1 MKRLKES
-8 TLCKTLAVILFLA
+8 ALCKTIAVILFLA
-21 LCLSFAAGALSV
+21 LCLSFAAGALSF
-33 GMLYSAGWY
+33 GMLYSAGYY
-42 SRGTEAAREL
+42 SRGAEAAREM
-52 LAENLCQNE
+52 LAENLCRNE

-100 FSTYAGEE
+100 FSTYNGEE

-122 YSAFPEG
+122 YYAFPEG
-129 ELWGEEDAA
+129 ELWGEESAA
-138 SDGENANA
+138 SDSETSEPLPTTQN
-146 EISEPLPTPLPAGV
+146 EPLPTPLPAGV
-160 TPVPV
+160 TPVPS
-165 PTESAADD
+165 PTESVTADT
-173 AALQKTE
+173 ALQKTE
-180 ETQTDIQPA
+180 ETPTDIQPA
-189 KPILALTPAPVPTP
+189 KPLPTVTPDPMPTP
-203 RSIETWT
+203 HVVTP
-210 SSGDIYSRGRTVNF
+210 GDVYSRGRTVNF

-238 NAAFQTRCF
+238 NAAFQVRCF
-247 DFASARSRELII
+247 DFAAAHSRELVI

-269 LFFVFLMA
+269 LLFAFLMA
-277 AAGHRKDTDE
+277 AAGHRKGADA

-299 LFTAFVVLAG
+299 LFTAAVALAG
-309 FAVLTYFFDTMERAS
+309 FAALAYFSDTMERAS
-324 RSYDIVLSLI
+324 RSYDIVLLLI
-334 LAALLLCAAVLL
+334 LAGLLLCAAVLL

-360 GGLVRGT
+360 GGMIRGT

-373 RFLGRAVRAVWGWG
+373 RFLGRAARAVWGWG

-408 FIGFL
+408 FIGLL

-437 ALWAL
+437 ALLAL
-442 ISAKKLR
+442 ISARKLR

-464 NTKYLFGEFRR
+464 DTKYLFGEFRR

-485 GISRAVEARLRSERM
+485 GISRAVDARLRSERM

-515 LTSIVS
+515 LTSIIS
-521 YVDLLSKEKIDN
+521 YVDLLSKEEIEN
-533 EKAKEYIE
+533 EKAREYLE

-573 DCDLAVMLDQTA
+573 DCDLSVMLDQTA

-590 KLAEKGL
+590 KLTEKGL

-639 LELAEGKTGPAVI
+639 LELTEGESGPAVI
-652 FRNTSRNEL
+652 FRNTSRSEL
-661 ALSAE
+661 KLSAE

-685 LGLSIARSLSELQG
+685 LGLSIARSLAELQG

-705 VDGDLFKVTLCFG
+705 VDGDLFKVTLGFTR
-718 K
+718 

>member
-1 MKKLKRS
+1 MKTLKGS
-8 TLCKTLAVILFLA
+8 TLCKTLAVILFLV
-21 LCLSFAAGALSV
+21 LCLSFAAGALAV
-33 GMLYSAGWY
+33 GMLYSAGYY
-42 SRGTEAAREL
+42 SRGIDAAREL
-52 LAENLCQNE
+52 LTENLCQNE
-61 AWLIADRL
+61 AWQIADRL

-78 NAYLATDDNY
+78 NAFLATDDNY

-129 ELWGEEDAA
+129 MLWGEEDAA
-138 SDGENANA
+138 PGEIADG

-180 ETQTDIQPA
+180 ETPTDIQPA

-210 SSGDIYSRGRTVNF
+210 SPGDVYSRGRTVNF
-224 TVTCYLLRDMKARD
+224 TVVCYLLRDMKAWD
-238 NAAFQTRCF
+238 NAAFQMRSF
-247 DFASARSRELII
+247 EFASAHSRALMI

-269 LFFVFLMA
+269 LLFAFLMA
-277 AAGHRKDTDE
+277 AAGHRKGTDA

-299 LFTAFVVLAG
+299 LFTAFVALAG
-309 FAVLTYFFDTMERAS
+309 FGVLAAFVDTMERAS
-324 RSYDIVLSLI
+324 RSYDIVLLLI

-346 ALWWC
+346 ALWWS
-351 MSLAVRVKT
+351 MSLAVRVKM
-360 GGLVRGT
+360 GGMIRGT

-373 RFLGRAVRAVWGWG
+373 RFLLRAARAVWGWA
-387 KMIVTSIPLI
+387 KMLVTGIPLV
-397 WRGMLI
+397 WRGMLV

-413 ILAMSYSGAGPI
+413 ILAMNDRRAGPV
-425 GFFINLFVFFPL
+425 GFFVNLFVFFPL

-442 ISAKKLR
+442 ISARKLR
-449 TGASEIAKGNTAYRI
+449 TGASEIAKGNTACRVD
-464 NTKYLFGEFRR
+464 TKYLFGEFRR
-475 HAEDLNAIQS
+475 HAEDLNAIQG
-485 GISRAVEARLRSERM
+485 GISRAVDARLRSERM

-515 LTSIVS
+515 LTSIIS
-521 YVDLLSKEKIDN
+521 YVDLLSKEEIES
-533 EKAKEYIE
+533 EKARDYIE

-573 DCDLAVMLDQTA
+573 DCDLAVMLDQAA

-639 LELAEGKTGPAVI
+639 LELTEGERGPAVI

-661 ALSAE
+661 ALSAD

-685 LGLSIARSLSELQG
+685 LGLSIARSLAELQD
-699 GSLAVT
+699 GSLTVT
-705 VDGDLFKVTLCFG
+705 VDGDLFKVTLGFAR
-718 K
+718 

>member
-1 MKKLKRS
+1 MKTLKGS

-21 LCLSFAAGALSV
+21 LFLSFAAGALSF
-33 GMLYSAGWY
+33 GMLYSAGYY
-42 SRGTEAAREL
+42 SRGAEAAREM
-52 LAENLCQNE
+52 LAENLCRNE

-69 LPINDDGEP
+69 LPISDDGEP

-100 FSTYAGEE
+100 FSTYNGEE

-129 ELWGEEDAA
+129 ELWGEESAA
-138 SDGENANA
+138 SDTGSADA
-146 EISEPLPTPLPAGV
+146 ALTEPLPTPLPAGV
-160 TPVPV
+160 TPVPM
-165 PTESAADD
+165 PTEPADED
-173 AALQKTE
+173 AELSNIEDTP
-180 ETQTDIQPA
+180 TDIQPA
-189 KPILALTPAPVPTP
+189 KPLPTVTPDPMPTP
-203 RSIETWT
+203 HVTT
-210 SSGDIYSRGRTVNF
+210 PGDVYSRGQTVNF

-238 NAAFQTRCF
+238 NAAFQVRCF
-247 DFASARSRELII
+247 DFAAAHSRELVI

-269 LFFVFLMA
+269 LLFAFLMA
-277 AAGHRKDTDE
+277 AAGHRKGTDA

-299 LFTAFVVLAG
+299 LFTAAVALAG
-309 FAVLTYFFDTMERAS
+309 FAFLAYFDDMMDRAS
-324 RSYDIVLSLI
+324 RSYDIVLLLI
-334 LAALLLCAAVLL
+334 LAGLLLCAAVLL

-351 MSLAVRVKT
+351 MSLAVRVKM
-360 GGLVRGT
+360 GGIIRGT

-373 RFLGRAVRAVWGWG
+373 RFLWRAARALWGWG

-408 FIGFL
+408 FVGLL

-437 ALWAL
+437 ALLAL

-464 NTKYLFGEFRR
+464 DTKYLFGEFRR

-485 GISRAVEARLRSERM
+485 GISRAVDARLRSERM

-515 LTSIVS
+515 LTSIIS
-521 YVDLLSKEKIDN
+521 YVDLLSKEEIEN
-533 EKAKEYIE
+533 EKAREYIE

-573 DCDLAVMLDQTA
+573 SCDLGVMLEQTA

-590 KLAEKGL
+590 RLAEKGL
-597 TLVVRKGEG
+597 TLVVRKPEG
-606 SVPVR
+606 SVPVQ
-611 ADVRHTQRIF
+611 ADARHTQRIF
-621 DNLMGNILKYA
+621 DNLMNNILKYA

-639 LELAEGKTGPAVI
+639 LELAAEDGGAAVI
-652 FRNTSRNEL
+652 FRNTSSREIVQ
-661 ALSAE
+661 SPE

-677 SRSSEGSG
+677 ARSSEGSG
-685 LGLSIARSLSELQG
+685 LGLSIARSLAELQG

-705 VDGDLFKVTLCFG
+705 VDGDLFKVTLRFT

>member
-1 MKKLKRS
+1 MKTLKGS

-21 LCLSFAAGALSV
+21 LFLGFAAGALGV
-33 GMLYSAGWY
+33 GMLYSAGYY
-42 SRGTEAAREL
+42 SRGMEAAREML
-52 LAENLCQNE
+52 TENLCQNE
-61 AWLIADRL
+61 AWQIADRL

-100 FSTYAGEE
+100 FSTYNGEE

-129 ELWGEEDAA
+129 ELWGEENAA
-138 SDGENANA
+138 SDTGSADA
-146 EISEPLPTPLPAGV
+146 PQTEPLPTPLPAGV
-160 TPVPV
+160 TPVPS
-165 PTESAADD
+165 PTESVTADT
-173 AALQKTE
+173 ALQKTE
-180 ETQTDIQPA
+180 ETPTDIQPA
-189 KPILALTPAPVPTP
+189 KPLPTVTPDPMPTP
-203 RSIETWT
+203 HVT
-210 SSGDIYSRGRTVNF
+210 SPGDVYSRGRTVNF

-238 NAAFQTRCF
+238 NAMFQVRCF
-247 DFASARSRELII
+247 DFAAAHSRELVI
-259 TAIGSLLLAI
+259 TAISSGLLAI
-269 LFFVFLMA
+269 LLFAFLMA

-299 LFTAFVVLAG
+299 LFTAFVALAG
-309 FAVLTYFFDTMERAS
+309 FGVLAAFVDTMERAS
-324 RSYDIVLSLI
+324 RSYDIVLLLI
-334 LAALLLCAAVLL
+334 LAGLLLCAAVLL

-360 GGLVRGT
+360 GGMIRGT

-373 RFLGRAVRAVWGWG
+373 RFLGRAVRALWGWG
-387 KMIVTSIPLI
+387 KMIVTAIPLI

-408 FIGFL
+408 FVGFL

-437 ALWAL
+437 ALLAL

-464 NTKYLFGEFRR
+464 DTKYLFGEFRR

-533 EKAKEYIE
+533 EKAKEYLE

-573 DCDLAVMLDQTA
+573 DCDLSVMLDQTA

-590 KLAEKGL
+590 KLTEKGL
-597 TLVVRKGEG
+597 TLVVRKPEG

-685 LGLSIARSLSELQG
+685 LGLSIARSLAELQG

-705 VDGDLFKVTLCFG
+705 VDGDLFKVTLGFTR
-718 K
+718 

>member
-1 MKKLKRS
+1 MKKIKES
-8 TLCKTLAVILFLA
+8 TLAKTLAVILFLA
-21 LCLSFAAGALSV
+21 LCLSFASSALAV

-42 SRGTEAAREL
+42 SRGAAAAREM
-52 LAENLCQNE
+52 LADNLCQNE
-61 AWLIADRL
+61 AWQIADRL

-100 FSTYAGEE
+100 FSTYDGEE
-108 TLSTVTVPGSNWYP
+108 ALSTVTVPGSNWYP
-122 YSAFPEG
+122 YYDFPEG

-138 SDGENANA
+138 
-146 EISEPLPTPLPAGV
+146 LPD
-160 TPVPV
+160 
-165 PTESAADD
+165 TED
-173 AALQKTE
+173 T
-180 ETQTDIQPA
+180 TDEVQPA
-189 KPILALTPAPVPTP
+189 NPILALTPAPIPTP
-203 RSIETWT
+203 QRIEAETD
-210 SSGDIYSRGRTVNF
+210 SDDIYARGRTVNF
-224 TVTCYLLRDMKARD
+224 TVTCYLLRDMKAWD
-238 NAAFQTRCF
+238 NAMFQTRCF
-247 DFASARSRELII
+247 DFASAHSRGLMI

-269 LFFVFLMA
+269 LLFAFLMA
-277 AAGHRKDTDE
+277 AAGHRKGTDA
-287 ITPRLTEKIPFD
+287 ITPGLTEKIPFD
-299 LFTAFVVLAG
+299 LFTAFVALAG
-309 FAVLTYFFDTMERAS
+309 FGVLAAFVDTMERAS

-360 GGLVRGT
+360 GGLLRGT
-367 LCYKLL
+367 LCYRLL
-373 RFLGRAVRAVWGWG
+373 RFLSRAARAVWGWG
-387 KMIVTSIPLI
+387 KMIVTSIPLV

-408 FIGFL
+408 FVGFL
-413 ILAMSYSGAGPI
+413 ILAMSDSGAGPI

-449 TGASEIAKGNTAYRI
+449 AGASEIAKGNTAYRI
-464 NTKYLFGEFRR
+464 DTKYLFGEFRR
-475 HAEDLNAIQS
+475 HAEDLNEIQN
-485 GISRAVEARLRSERM
+485 GISRAVDARLRSERM

-515 LTSIVS
+515 LTSIIS
-521 YVDLLSKEKIDN
+521 YVDLLSKEEIEN
-533 EKAKEYIE
+533 EKAREYLE

-573 DCDLAVMLDQTA
+573 DCDLSVMLDQTA

-639 LELAEGKTGPAVI
+639 LELAEGENGPAVI
-652 FRNTSRNEL
+652 FRNTSRTEL
-661 ALSAE
+661 ELSAD

-685 LGLSIARSLSELQG
+685 LGLSIARSLAELQG
-699 GSLAVT
+699 GNLSVT
-705 VDGDLFKVTLCFG
+705 VDGDLFKVTLGFAR
-718 K
+718 

>member
-1 MKKLKRS
+1 MKTLKGS

-21 LCLSFAAGALSV
+21 LFLGFAAGALGV
-33 GMLYSAGWY
+33 GMLYSAGYY
-42 SRGTEAAREL
+42 SRGMEAAREML
-52 LAENLCQNE
+52 TENLCQNE

-88 RYEIFDSSGTLR
+88 RYEIFDSSGALR
-100 FSTYAGEE
+100 FSTYNGEE

-122 YSAFPEG
+122 YYAFPEG
-129 ELWGEEDAA
+129 ELWGEENAA
-138 SDGENANA
+138 SDTGSADA
-146 EISEPLPTPLPAGV
+146 PQTEPLPTPLPAGV
-160 TPVPV
+160 TPVPM
-165 PTESAADD
+165 PTESVTADT
-173 AALQKTE
+173 ALQKTE
-180 ETQTDIQPA
+180 ETPTDIQPA
-189 KPILALTPAPVPTP
+189 KPLPTVTPDPMPTP
-203 RSIETWT
+203 HVVTP
-210 SSGDIYSRGRTVNF
+210 GDVYSRGRTVNF

-238 NAAFQTRCF
+238 NAMFQVRCF
-247 DFASARSRELII
+247 DFAAAHSRELVI
-259 TAIGSLLLAI
+259 TAIVSGLLAI
-269 LFFVFLMA
+269 LLFAFLMA
-277 AAGHRKDTDE
+277 AAGHRKGADA

-299 LFTAFVVLAG
+299 LFTAAVALAG
-309 FAVLTYFFDTMERAS
+309 FAFLAYFDNMMDRAS
-324 RSYDIVLSLI
+324 RSYDIVLLLI
-334 LAALLLCAAVLL
+334 LAGLLLCAAVLL

-360 GGLVRGT
+360 GGMIRGT

-373 RFLGRAVRAVWGWG
+373 RFLGRAVRALWGWG
-387 KMIVTSIPLI
+387 KMIVTAIPLI

-408 FIGFL
+408 FVGLL

-425 GFFINLFVFFPL
+425 GFFINLFLFFPL

-442 ISAKKLR
+442 ISARKLR

-464 NTKYLFGEFRR
+464 DTKYLFGEFRR

-485 GISRAVEARLRSERM
+485 GISRAVDARLRSERM

-515 LTSIVS
+515 LTSIIS
-521 YVDLLSKEKIDN
+521 YVDLLSKEEIEN
-533 EKAKEYIE
+533 EKAREYLE

-573 DCDLAVMLDQTA
+573 DCDLSVMLDQTA

-590 KLAEKGL
+590 KLTEKGL

-639 LELAEGKTGPAVI
+639 LELTEGESGPAVI
-652 FRNTSRNEL
+652 FRNTSRSEL
-661 ALSAE
+661 KLSAE

-685 LGLSIARSLSELQG
+685 LGLSIARSLAELQG

-705 VDGDLFKVTLCFG
+705 VDGDLFKVTLGFTR
-718 K
+718 